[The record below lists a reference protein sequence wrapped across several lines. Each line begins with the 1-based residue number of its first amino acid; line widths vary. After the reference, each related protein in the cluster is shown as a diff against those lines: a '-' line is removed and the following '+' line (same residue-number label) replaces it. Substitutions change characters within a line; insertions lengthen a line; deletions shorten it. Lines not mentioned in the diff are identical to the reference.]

1 MRAIVFSEYGPPDVL
16 KLRDVSKPVPKDNEI
31 LIKVF
36 ATSVTSGDC
45 RMRKADPFAARF
57 FTGLFRP
64 KKVTILGNEL
74 AGEIEATGKNVK
86 SLKPGDRVFGQA
98 GMKFGTYAEYI
109 CLPEDGALAIMPSN
123 LTFEEAAVI
132 PFGGNTAL
140 DFLRRGNIRSG
151 QKVLI
156 YGASGSVGTAAIQLA
171 KYFGAEVTGVCSSS
185 NTDLVK
191 SLGADRVIDYK
202 IEDFSRGGQ
211 KYDIIFDANGN
222 SPFADC
228 VRSLNQNGSY
238 LRVVHMSLSPV
249 AKGLLTSM
257 SGGKKV
263 IGGVA
268 TERAENLI
276 FLRELIEAGRYK
288 PVIDRGYPID
298 RIAEAHA
305 YVDKGHKKGNVVITV
320 QN

>member
-1 MRAIVFSEYGPPDVL
+1 MRAVVYSEYGAPDVL
-16 KLRDVSKPVPKDNEI
+16 KLREVSKPVPKDNEI
-31 LIKVF
+31 LIRIY

-45 RMRKADPFAARF
+45 RMRKADPFVARF
-57 FTGLFRP
+57 FTGLLRP

-74 AGEIEATGKNVK
+74 SGVVEAAGKNVK
-86 SLKPGDRVFGQA
+86 SHKPGDRIFGQA
-98 GMKFGTYAEYI
+98 GMKFSTYADYI
-109 CLPEDGALAIMPSN
+109 CLPEDGSLAIMPSN

-140 DFLRRGNIRSG
+140 DFLMRGNIRSG

-156 YGASGSVGTAAIQLA
+156 YGASGSVGTAAVQLA

-185 NTDLVK
+185 NAELVK

-202 IEDFSRGGQ
+202 AEDFSRGGHT
-211 KYDIIFDANGN
+211 YDIIFDANGN
-222 SPFADC
+222 SPFADS
-228 VRSLNQNGSY
+228 VRSLNKNGYY
-238 LRVVHMSLSPV
+238 LRVVHMSLAPV

-268 TERAENLI
+268 TEKAEHLV
-276 FLRELIEAGRYK
+276 FLKELIETGRYK
-288 PVIDRGYPID
+288 PVIDRRYPIEQ
-298 RIAEAHA
+298 IVEAHT
-305 YVDKGHKKGNVVITV
+305 YVDKGHKKGNVVITL

>member
-1 MRAIVFSEYGPPDVL
+1 MRAIVFSKYGPPDVL
-16 KLRDVSKPVPKDNEI
+16 KLREIDKPVPKDDEV
-31 LIKVF
+31 LIKIS

-45 RMRKADPFAARF
+45 RMRKADPFASRF
-57 FTGLFRP
+57 FTGLLRP

-74 AGEIEATGKNVK
+74 AGEIEAAGKNVK
-86 SLKPGDRVFGQA
+86 SLKPGDKVFGQA
-98 GMKFGTYAEYI
+98 GMRFGTYADYI
-109 CLPEDGALAIMPSN
+109 CLPDDGALAIMPSN

-171 KYFGAEVTGVCSSS
+171 KHFGADVTGVCSAS
-185 NTDLVK
+185 NADLVK

-211 KYDIIFDANGN
+211 TYDIIFDANGK

-228 VRSLNQNGSY
+228 VRSLNQNGIY
-238 LRVVHMSLSPV
+238 LRIVHMSLSPIV
-249 AKGLLTSM
+249 KGLLTSM

-268 TERAENLI
+268 SESAESLI

-288 PVIDRGYPID
+288 PVIDRRYPID
-298 RIAEAHA
+298 QIADAHT
-305 YVDKGHKKGNVVITV
+305 YVDKGHKKGNVVITL

>member
-1 MRAIVFSEYGPPDVL
+1 MRAIVFSQYGPPDVL
-16 KLRDVSKPVPKDNEI
+16 KLREIDKPVPKDDEV
-31 LIKVF
+31 LIKIF

-57 FTGLFRP
+57 FTGLLRP
-64 KKVTILGNEL
+64 KKITVLGNEL
-74 AGEIEATGKNVK
+74 SGEIEATGKNVK
-86 SLKPGDRVFGQA
+86 SLKPGDKVYGQA
-98 GMKFGTYAEYI
+98 GLRFGTYADYI

-123 LTFEEAAVI
+123 LTFEEAAII

-171 KYFGAEVTGVCSSS
+171 KHFGADVTGVCSAS
-185 NTDLVK
+185 NADLVK

-211 KYDIIFDANGN
+211 TYDIIFDANGN

-228 VRSLNQNGSY
+228 VRSLNQNGIY
-238 LRVVHMSLSPV
+238 LRVVHMSVAPI
-249 AKGLLTSM
+249 AKGLLASM

-268 TERAENLI
+268 TESAESLI

-288 PVIDRGYPID
+288 PVIDRSYPID
-298 RIAEAHA
+298 RIAEAHT
-305 YVDKGHKKGNVVITV
+305 YVDKGHKKGNVVISL

>member
-57 FTGLFRP
+57 FMGLFRP

-74 AGEIEATGKNVK
+74 AGEIEAAGKNVK

-140 DFLRRGNIRSG
+140 DFLRRGNIRTG

-185 NTDLVK
+185 NADLVK
-191 SLGADRVIDYK
+191 SLGADRVIDYTV
-202 IEDFSRGGQ
+202 EDFSRGGK
-211 KYDIIFDANGN
+211 KYDIIFDTNGN
-222 SPFADC
+222 SPFTDC
-228 VRSLNQNGSY
+228 VRSLNQNGIY
-238 LRVVHMSLSPV
+238 LRVVHMTLLPV
-249 AKGLLTSM
+249 ARGFLTSM
-257 SGGKKV
+257 SGSKKV
-263 IGGVA
+263 IGGLA
-268 TERAENLI
+268 TEKAENLI
-276 FLRELIEAGRYK
+276 FLRGLIEAGRYK
-288 PVIDRGYPID
+288 PVIDRAYPID
-298 RIAEAHA
+298 RIAEAHT

-320 QN
+320 